1 MIETMLSISMFF
13 AGGVGSMCAFY
24 LKRISTTLDAQAKV
38 VTDIDKRVVRCES
51 KIEGFQK

>member
-1 MIETMLSISMFF
+1 MFF